1 MSFKRCDACRGQKK
15 VKGLGCIL
23 KKCEACNGTGYVE
36 QDAQDDIV
44 ETAST
49 ATVDNDN
56 HELDIADEKPKQKRK
71 GNPNWRKK
79 DE

>member
-1 MSFKRCDACRGQKK
+1 MSYKRCDACRGQKK

-23 KKCEACNGTGYVE
+23 KKCEACNGAGYVE
-36 QDAQDDIV
+36 QDEQDIAEDVIL
-44 ETAST
+44 
-49 ATVDNDN
+49 DNDN